1 MGKILNLK
9 KKERQIKKFLLGI
22 LLVGFVMSPMV
33 PAAAK
38 DIIEKKGD
46 VKIVYFIMV
55 GDPIKIGDVI
65 RFGGFAELN
74 LTQRI
79 RGRIELV
86 NFEKE
91 NKRLVP
97 MLSLLYGFYPKKY
110 FSPYLGV
117 GVRLGQGKPG
127 YLQVVIGFS
136 FSHKPMNLFAEVKF
150 LIEDVKKIPE
160 MDIQKSK
167 LQLCIGIR
175 F

>member
-1 MGKILNLK
+1 MEKILNLK

-46 VKIVYFIMV
+46 IKIGSFAMAEE
-55 GDPIKIGDVI
+55 PIKKGDVI

-79 RGRIELV
+79 RGRIEFV

-91 NKRLVP
+91 NKRLIP
-97 MLSLLYGFYPKKY
+97 MLSFLYGFYPKKY

-117 GVRLGQGKPG
+117 GVRLDQEKPR
-127 YLQVVIGFS
+127 YLQVVIGFLY
-136 FSHKPMNLFAEVKF
+136 KPMNLFAEAKF
-150 LIEDVKKIPE
+150 LMEDVEKISE
-160 MDIQKSK
+160 MDIEKSK